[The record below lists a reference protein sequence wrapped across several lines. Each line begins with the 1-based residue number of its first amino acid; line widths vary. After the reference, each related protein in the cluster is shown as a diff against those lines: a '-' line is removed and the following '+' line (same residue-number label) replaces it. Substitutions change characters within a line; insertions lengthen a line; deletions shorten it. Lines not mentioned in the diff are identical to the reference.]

1 MSFRKLPGTA
11 AWRHGDGREGFEV
24 VSITVSDASYRLDGH
39 TAAVEAG
46 QAWVVRYVISLDEEW
61 ITKGARVWGWSSTGH
76 RERWVESDGSGRW
89 HVNGT
94 PAPEY
99 DGCIDVDLESSSV
112 TNTIP
117 VHRLDLAVGRQPRSR
132 PCMSG
137 PWILALSDST
147 STTSERTTTVR
158 TNATTTAHLTSASR
172 LSSSTMNSGWCSNI
186 RASRPAS
193 SDSTHQIQ
201 RWAPDS
207 IENRCSTGSL
217 LGGCVQGCL
226 YLVDRGLLGIAHV
239 LTVLTVS
246 SGNFL
251 GQRDDE
257 PTVLVHLRRRGLAF
271 KQSDRIT

>member
-117 VHRLDLAVGRQPRSR
+117 VHRLDLAVGQSAEVPAVYVRALDL
-132 PCMSG
+132 G
-137 PWILALSDST
+137 PERLDQHYLRADDDGAHQRYDYSAPDLGFT
-147 STTSERTTTVR
+147 SQLIYDEFGLV
-158 TNATTTAHLTSASR
+158 LEYPGIASR
-172 LSSSTMNSGWCSNI
+172 
-186 RASRPAS
+186 
-193 SDSTHQIQ
+193 
-201 RWAPDS
+201 
-207 IENRCSTGSL
+207 
-217 LGGCVQGCL
+217 
-226 YLVDRGLLGIAHV
+226 V
-239 LTVLTVS
+239 L
-246 SGNFL
+246 
-251 GQRDDE
+251 
-257 PTVLVHLRRRGLAF
+257 
-271 KQSDRIT
+271 